1 VQWNSSPILD
11 REGNLRGH
19 QAIGRDIT
27 EQREL
32 RRQLEQ
38 ERNKWWSLFHQAT
51 IGIIFSDRRHRVVEA
66 NPFAARILGYSVEEL
81 RGLRAQDLLHP
92 EDFAAYTP
100 EHSIAAL
107 REHGGPTQIE
117 RRYRR
122 KDGSYMLV
130 LVNVAELHGVEDD
143 VFFLIMFHDITERKE
158 AEEELRRAAQEKE
171 HLMRELN
178 HRVKN
183 NLLMVSSLVSLKDA
197 ALGSAVDLSDVSNQI
212 RAIQIVHQKLQ
223 KAADIT
229 EIELRDYVH
238 ELLEG
243 VFASFAQKR
252 VHIDNRLPEMTVG
265 TRLAVPLGLIINEL
279 ATNAIKHGFT
289 GAEEPLF
296 SVEMA
301 HDPETGRWVLTASN
315 TGAPFPPSV
324 DIDAPQTLGLQLLT
338 ALVSQLHASLDV
350 QREPHPLFTIRIPES
365 VV

>member
-1 VQWNSSPILD
+1 
-11 REGNLRGH
+11 
-19 QAIGRDIT
+19 
-27 EQREL
+27 
-32 RRQLEQ
+32 
-38 ERNKWWSLFHQAT
+38 
-51 IGIIFSDRRHRVVEA
+51 
-66 NPFAARILGYSVEEL
+66 
-81 RGLRAQDLLHP
+81 
-92 EDFAAYTP
+92 
-100 EHSIAAL
+100 
-107 REHGGPTQIE
+107 
-117 RRYRR
+117 
-122 KDGSYMLV
+122 
-130 LVNVAELHGVEDD
+130 
-143 VFFLIMFHDITERKE
+143 
-158 AEEELRRAAQEKE
+158 
-171 HLMRELN
+171 MRELN